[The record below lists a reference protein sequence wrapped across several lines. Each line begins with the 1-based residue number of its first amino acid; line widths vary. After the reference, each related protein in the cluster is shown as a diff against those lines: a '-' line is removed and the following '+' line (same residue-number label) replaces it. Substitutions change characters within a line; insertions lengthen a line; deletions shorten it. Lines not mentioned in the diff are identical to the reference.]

1 MDRDHE
7 IKPFSCKYCDKSFLH
22 VHEVKK
28 HIEIYTSTSEVEEEK
43 TKGATKNCW
52 LLDHKIQEKKDHER
66 KKPLN
71 CTNSSP
77 SKNNENTEIP
87 TTSSKSVQD
96 LIINT
101 SPKHICGTCGKSF
114 VSGRNLRVHIKNVH
128 KGKKHIENHTSTSKV
143 KEGKTK
149 GATKNS
155 GIKINFKKADK
166 SASMEPVMPSP
177 LVGSLECNYCNK
189 GFSTIS
195 NMN

>member
-1 MDRDHE
+1 MSLLISSKNSKLSTTTNQELLQKIQNLDINKNTIANINSLDRDHE

-28 HIEIYTSTSEVEEEK
+28 HIEIHTSTSEVEEEK
-43 TKGATKNCW
+43 TKGATKNSW

-128 KGKKHIENHTSTSKV
+128 KGKKHIETHTST
-143 KEGKTK
+143 
-149 GATKNS
+149 
-155 GIKINFKKADK
+155 
-166 SASMEPVMPSP
+166 
-177 LVGSLECNYCNK
+177 
-189 GFSTIS
+189 
-195 NMN
+195 